1 MVDARKKIL
10 CIEDD
15 HETAALIAEELIDRG
30 FAVSVAHDGGEGF
43 SAILREAPD
52 LVLSDVNLPVLSG
65 FDVLERLS
73 AFAPRFTNMPFVF
86 LTAMTDRDNNL
97 KGRQLGA
104 DEYVTKPIDFDELGA
119 LITARLARGERV

>member
-30 FAVSVAHDGGEGF
+30 FAVSVAYDGGEGF
-43 SAILREAPD
+43 SAILRESPD
-52 LVLSDVNLPVLSG
+52 LVLSDVNLPILSG

-73 AFAPRFTNMPFVF
+73 ALAPRFANMPFVF
-86 LTAMTDRDNNL
+86 LTANSDRDNQL

-104 DEYVTKPIDFDELGA
+104 DEYVTKPIDFDELGT
-119 LITARLARGERV
+119 LIAARLKRLERV

>member
-1 MVDARKKIL
+1 MADARKKIL

-30 FAVSVAHDGGEGF
+30 FVVSVAHDGGEGF
-43 SAILREAPD
+43 SAILRESPD

-73 AFAPRFTNMPFVF
+73 ALAPRFTNMPFVF
-86 LTAMTDRDNNL
+86 LTANSDRGNQL
-97 KGRQLGA
+97 KGRKLGA
-104 DEYVTKPIDFDELGA
+104 DEYITKPIDFDELGA
-119 LITARLARGERV
+119 LISARLARV